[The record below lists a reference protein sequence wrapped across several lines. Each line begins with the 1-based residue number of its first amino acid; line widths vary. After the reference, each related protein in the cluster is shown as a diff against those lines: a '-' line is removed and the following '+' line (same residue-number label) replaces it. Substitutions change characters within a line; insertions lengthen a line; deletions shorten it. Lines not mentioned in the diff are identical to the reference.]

1 MTPGTV
7 LITIGRLPKALDFA
21 RAFRAQGWKVIVAE
35 PFRRHLTGASNTVA
49 FSRVTPA
56 PSAGKAAY
64 LEALLDI
71 VVRDGVDLVL
81 PLSEET
87 MHVAHLRDR
96 LPSGV
101 CVFAP
106 PVDELLALHDKQSFA
121 AVADSLGLTVPRT
134 AALGS
139 ADAEA
144 LAKAC
149 DYVVKPA
156 LSCSGRGLAFGL
168 AGTSPRPASSD
179 ARQIVQQRI
188 EGDHFSTFSIAH
200 AGRVVTTVVYRGL
213 VMSGT
218 VAVAFERVEHPAIT
232 AWVEDFVSRTRHTG
246 FISFD
251 FIVDGEG
258 VPYAIEC
265 NPRVTS
271 GVHFIETADLA
282 AATLEPTA
290 PPPRFRASARMQ
302 QFYPTLTETQG
313 SVFDRSRFGKN
324 FATLL
329 TARDVTWSLRD
340 PWPFVS
346 MPVTAF
352 QIIARSITT
361 GRSFGEV
368 STEDISWFD
377 DAV

>member
-1 MTPGTV
+1 MSPGTV

-21 RAFRAQGWKVIVAE
+21 RAFRARGWKVIVAE
-35 PFRRHLTGASNTVA
+35 PFGRHLTGASNTVA
-49 FSRVTPA
+49 VSRVTPA

-64 LEALLDI
+64 LDALLDI
-71 VVRDGVDLVL
+71 VARDGVDLVL

-96 LPSGV
+96 LPAGV
-101 CVFAP
+101 KLFAP
-106 PVDELLALHDKQSFA
+106 AVDDLLALHDKQRFA
-121 AVADSLGLTVPRT
+121 TLADGLGLTVPRT
-134 AALGS
+134 AALGT
-139 ADAEA
+139 AEAEA
-144 LAKAC
+144 LAMRG

-179 ARQIVQQRI
+179 VRQIVQQRI
-188 EGDHFSTFSIAH
+188 DGAHLSTFSIAH
-200 AGRVVTTVVYRGL
+200 AGRVAITVVYRSL
-213 VMSGT
+213 VVSGT
-218 VAVAFERVEHPAIT
+218 VAVAFERVDHPAIT
-232 AWVEDFVSRTRHTG
+232 AWVEDFVAKTGHTG

-258 VPYAIEC
+258 CAHAIEC

-282 AATLEPTA
+282 AATLDPA
-290 PPPRFRASARMQ
+290 ASPPRFRASTRMQ
-302 QFYPTLTETQG
+302 QFYPTLTETQA
-313 SVFDRSRFGKN
+313 SVFDRSRFGSNLKV
-324 FATLL
+324 LV
-329 TARDVTWSLRD
+329 TAPDVTWSLRD
-340 PWPFVS
+340 PWPFIT

-368 STEDISWFD
+368 STEDISWFE
-377 DAV
+377 DAA

>member
-1 MTPGTV
+1 MSSGTI

-49 FSRVTPA
+49 FSRMTPA

-71 VVRDGVDLVL
+71 VDRDGVDLVL

-96 LPSGV
+96 LPAGV
-101 CVFAP
+101 TLFAP
-106 PVDELLALHDKQSFA
+106 PVDDLLALHDKQRFA
-121 AVADSLGLTVPRT
+121 ALADGLGLTVPRT
-134 AALGS
+134 AALGTTE
-139 ADAEA
+139 AEA
-144 LAKAC
+144 LAMRG

-188 EGDHFSTFSIAH
+188 EGGHFSTFSIAH
-200 AGRVVTTVVYRGL
+200 AGRVATTVVYCGL

-258 VPYAIEC
+258 VPFAIEC

-282 AATLEPTA
+282 AATLDPTA
-290 PPPRFRASARMQ
+290 PTPRFRTSTRLQ

-313 SVFDRSRFGKN
+313 SVFDQRRFRTN
-324 FATLL
+324 IATLL

-340 PWPFVS
+340 PWPFVT

-352 QIIARSITT
+352 QIIARSLTT

-368 STEDISWFD
+368 STEDTSWFE

>member
-1 MTPGTV
+1 MSPGTV

-21 RAFRAQGWKVIVAE
+21 RAFRARGWKVIVAE
-35 PFRRHLTGASNTVA
+35 PFGRHLTGASNTVA
-49 FSRVTPA
+49 SSRMTPA

-64 LEALLDI
+64 LDALLDI
-71 VVRDGVDLVL
+71 VARDGVDLVL

-101 CVFAP
+101 SVFAP

-121 AVADSLGLTVPRT
+121 ALADRLGLTVPRT

-139 ADAEA
+139 TDAEA
-144 LAKAC
+144 LAMAC

-168 AGTSPRPASSD
+168 AGTAPHPASSD

-200 AGRVVTTVVYRGL
+200 AGRVATTVVYRGL

-232 AWVEDFVSRTRHTG
+232 GWVEDFVSRTRHTG

-258 VPYAIEC
+258 APHAIEC

-282 AATLEPTA
+282 AATLDPTA
-290 PPPRFRASARMQ
+290 PPPRFRTSTRMQ

-313 SVFDRSRFGKN
+313 SVFDRSRFGTN

-340 PWPFVS
+340 PWPFVT

-368 STEDISWFD
+368 STEDISWFE

>member
-1 MTPGTV
+1 
-7 LITIGRLPKALDFA
+7 
-21 RAFRAQGWKVIVAE
+21 
-35 PFRRHLTGASNTVA
+35 
-49 FSRVTPA
+49 
-56 PSAGKAAY
+56 
-64 LEALLDI
+64 
-71 VVRDGVDLVL
+71 
-81 PLSEET
+81 

-101 CVFAP
+101 AVFTP

-121 AVADSLGLTVPRT
+121 ALADGLGLTVPRT

-139 ADAEA
+139 AGAEA
-144 LAKAC
+144 LAMGR

-156 LSCSGRGLAFGL
+156 LSCSGRGIAFGL
-168 AGTSPRPASSD
+168 AGTSPRPASGD

-200 AGRVVTTVVYRGL
+200 AGRIATTVVYRGL

-218 VAVAFERVEHPAIT
+218 VAVAFERVEHGAIT
-232 AWVEDFVSRTRHTG
+232 AWVADFVTRTRHTG

-258 VPYAIEC
+258 CPYAIEC

-282 AATLEPTA
+282 AATLDPAA
-290 PPPRFRASARMQ
+290 PSPRFRASTRMQ

-329 TARDVTWSLRD
+329 TARDVTCSLRD
-340 PWPFVS
+340 PWPFIT

-352 QIIARSITT
+352 QIISRSIST

-368 STEDISWFD
+368 STDDISWFE
-377 DAV
+377 DAL

>member
-1 MTPGTV
+1 MNPGTV

-21 RAFRAQGWKVIVAE
+21 RAFRALGWKVIVAE

-49 FSRVTPA
+49 LSRVTPA
-56 PSAGKAAY
+56 PSAGKGAY

-71 VVRDGVDLVL
+71 VDRDGVDLVL

-87 MHVAHLRDR
+87 MHVAHLRGR
-96 LPSGV
+96 LPPGTS
-101 CVFAP
+101 VFAP
-106 PVDELLALHDKQSFA
+106 PVDELMALHDKQAFA
-121 AVADSLGLTVPRT
+121 ALAISLGLTVPRT

-139 ADAEA
+139 AEAEA
-144 LAKAC
+144 LGMAC
-149 DYVVKPA
+149 DYVVKPT
-156 LSCSGRGLAFGL
+156 LSCSGRGIAFGL

-188 EGDHFSTFSIAH
+188 EGAHFSTFSISH
-200 AGRVVTTVVYRGL
+200 AGRVATTVVYRGL

-232 AWVEDFVSRTRHTG
+232 AWVVDFVARTRHTG

-251 FIVDGEG
+251 FIVDSEG
-258 VPYAIEC
+258 CPHAIEC

-282 AATLEPTA
+282 AATLNPAA
-290 PPPRFRASARMQ
+290 PSPRFRASTRMQ
-302 QFYPTLTETQG
+302 HFYPTLTETQS
-313 SVFDRSRFGKN
+313 SVLDRSRFGTN
-324 FATLL
+324 LATLL
-329 TARDVTWSLRD
+329 TARDVTWSPGD
-340 PWPFVS
+340 PWPFVT

-368 STEDISWFD
+368 STEDISWFE
-377 DAV
+377 DAL

>member
-1 MTPGTV
+1 MSPGTV

-21 RAFRAQGWKVIVAE
+21 RAFHARGWKVIVAE

-49 FSRVTPA
+49 LRRVTPA

-64 LEALLDI
+64 LQALLEI
-71 VVRDGVDLVL
+71 VDRDGVNLVL

-96 LPSGV
+96 LPPGV
-101 CVFAP
+101 RVFAP
-106 PVDELLALHDKQSFA
+106 PVDQLLALHDKQTFA
-121 AVADSLGLTVPRT
+121 ALAHGLGLTVPRT
-134 AALGS
+134 AALGTS
-139 ADAEA
+139 DAEA
-144 LAKAC
+144 LAMAC

-156 LSCSGRGLAFGL
+156 LSCSGRGIAFGV

-188 EGDHFSTFSIAH
+188 TGDHFSTFSIAH
-200 AGRVVTTVVYRGL
+200 AGRVATTVVYRGL

-218 VAVAFERVEHPAIT
+218 VAVAFERLEHPSIT
-232 AWVEDFVSRTRHTG
+232 AWVSDFVAKTGHTG

-258 VPYAIEC
+258 CPQAIEC

-271 GVHFIETADLA
+271 GVHFIETEDLA
-282 AATLEPTA
+282 PATLDPA
-290 PPPRFRASARMQ
+290 AAPPRFRACTRMQ
-302 QFYPTLTETQG
+302 QFYPTLTETQA
-313 SVFDRSRFGKN
+313 SVFQSGRFGRN
-324 FATLL
+324 LSTLL
-329 TARDVTWSLRD
+329 TAKDVTWSAKD
-340 PWPFVS
+340 PWPFLT

-377 DAV
+377 DAG

>member
-1 MTPGTV
+1 MSPGTV

-21 RAFRAQGWKVIVAE
+21 RAFRAQGWKVIIAE

-49 FSRVTPA
+49 LTRVTPA

-71 VVRDGVDLVL
+71 VDRDGVNLVL

-101 CVFAP
+101 AVYAP
-106 PVDELLALHDKQSFA
+106 PVDELLVLHDKQAFA
-121 AVADSLGLTVPRT
+121 ALADGLGLTVPRT

-139 ADAEA
+139 VEAEA
-144 LAKAC
+144 VAMAC
-149 DYVVKPA
+149 DYVVKPT
-156 LSCSGRGLAFGL
+156 LSCSGRGIAFGP

-188 EGDHFSTFSIAH
+188 RGDHFSTFSIAH
-200 AGRVVTTVVYRGL
+200 AGQLATTVVYRGL

-218 VAVAFERVEHPAIT
+218 VAVAFERVEHPAIQ
-232 AWVEDFVSRTRHTG
+232 AWICDFVARTRHTG

-251 FIVDGEG
+251 FIVDDQGC
-258 VPYAIEC
+258 PYAIEC

-282 AATLEPTA
+282 AAALDPAA
-290 PPPRFRASARMQ
+290 PPPRFRAATRMQ

-313 SVFDRSRFGKN
+313 SVLDRSRFGKN
-324 FATLL
+324 LATLM
-329 TARDVTWSLRD
+329 TAKDVTWSARD
-340 PWPFVS
+340 PWPFIT

-368 STEDISWFD
+368 STEDISWFE
-377 DAV
+377 DAL

>member
-1 MTPGTV
+1 MSPGTV

-21 RAFRAQGWKVIVAE
+21 RAFRVRGWKVIVAE
-35 PFRRHLTGASNTVA
+35 PFGRHLTGASNTVA

-64 LEALLDI
+64 LAALLDI
-71 VVRDGVDLVL
+71 VDRDGVDLVL

-101 CVFAP
+101 SVFAP

-121 AVADSLGLTVPRT
+121 ALADGLGLTVPRT

-144 LAKAC
+144 LAMGC

-168 AGTSPRPASSD
+168 AGTSPHPASSD

-218 VAVAFERVEHPAIT
+218 VAVAFERVEHPAVV

-282 AATLEPTA
+282 AATLDPA
-290 PPPRFRASARMQ
+290 ALPPRFRASTRMQ

-313 SVFDRSRFGKN
+313 SVFDRSRFGTN
-324 FATLL
+324 VATLL

-340 PWPFVS
+340 PWPFVT

-361 GRSFGEV
+361 GRSFGEA
-368 STEDISWFD
+368 STEDISWFE